1 MIEAA
6 LLLALASAS
15 PAPSKLPGPPL
26 DLSRPPVHDVTMTV
40 DVGPARDVLT
50 LLAGGADAPAALR
63 RLRASRA
70 VAVALSRAGGNPEDV
85 FGRFVSVAAGTPDPL
100 LSGYAKRAAAF
111 NRLLDAL
118 ETDGTSLA
126 MVQARRV
133 AALLPPSPRV
143 TARLRVVPLFALSG
157 FDDVVVEDDGETT
170 WLFADL
176 PRLIPE
182 GGTDFVPREVILGL
196 LRSAGNESWKKLFRP
211 FRSSPA
217 WNEAPSAGFD
227 ALLARTVAE
236 GPATMFLFADE
247 FYPLGTMF
255 DEPIG
260 RSFERWNA
268 AAEALLD
275 PKATEE
281 TKRTALAAVDS
292 PGDFWARHVAV
303 VGAKVTETILQRAG
317 NERFLEALAAG
328 PRAVAALYLEVTR
341 KTKEPAFGRAARK
354 ALETKAAG
362 S

>member
-6 LLLALASAS
+6 LLLALAAAP
-15 PAPSKLPGPPL
+15 PAPPTPPGPPL
-26 DLSRPPVHDVTMTV
+26 DLSRPPVHDVTMSV
-40 DVGPARDVLT
+40 EVGPARDVLT
-50 LLAGGADAPAALR
+50 LLAGGTDAPAALR

-85 FGRFVSVAAGTPDPL
+85 FGRLVSVAAGAPDPV
-100 LSGYAKRAAAF
+100 LSGYAKRAGAF
-111 NRLLDAL
+111 SRLLDAL
-118 ETDGTSLA
+118 ETDGTTLA
-126 MVQARRV
+126 LFQARRV
-133 AALLPPSPRV
+133 AALLPPSRRV

-157 FDDVVVEDDGETT
+157 FDDVIVEEDGETT

-182 GGTDFVPREVILGL
+182 GATDFVPREVILGL
-196 LRSAGNESWKKLFRP
+196 LRSAGHEAWQKLFRP

-217 WNEAPSAGFD
+217 WDESPAAGFD
-227 ALLARTVAE
+227 ALVARTVSE

-255 DEPIG
+255 EEPIA

-275 PKATEE
+275 PKASEE
-281 TKRTALAAVDS
+281 ARRKALDAVDGR
-292 PGDFWARHVAV
+292 GDFWTRHVAV

-317 NERFLEALAAG
+317 NARFLEALAAG
-328 PRAVAALYLEVTR
+328 PRAVASLYVEVTR
-341 KTKEPAFGRAARK
+341 KTKEPAFGKAARK
-354 ALETKAAG
+354 ALEAKAAG

>member
-1 MIEAA
+1 
-6 LLLALASAS
+6 
-15 PAPSKLPGPPL
+15 
-26 DLSRPPVHDVTMTV
+26 MTV
-40 DVGPARDVLT
+40 EVGPARDVLALIT
-50 LLAGGADAPAALR
+50 GGADAPAALR

-85 FGRFVSVAAGTPDPL
+85 FGRLVSVAAGAPDPL
-100 LSGYAKRAAAF
+100 LSGYAKRAGVFAK
-111 NRLLDAL
+111 LLDAL
-118 ETDGTSLA
+118 EADGTALA

-157 FDDVVVEDDGETT
+157 FDDVVVEEDGETT

-176 PRLIPE
+176 PRLLPE
-182 GGTDFVPREVILGL
+182 GGADFVPREVVLGL
-196 LRSAGNESWKKLFRP
+196 LRSAGQASYGNLFRP

-217 WNEAPSAGFD
+217 WSEAPSAGFD

-255 DEPIG
+255 EEPIA
-260 RSFERWNA
+260 RSFGKWNE

-281 TKRTALAAVDS
+281 AKRKALAAVDS
-292 PGDFWARHVAV
+292 PGDFWSRHVAV

-317 NERFLEALAAG
+317 NARFLEALAAG
-328 PRAVAALYLEVTR
+328 PRAVAELYLEVTR
-341 KTKEPAFGRAARK
+341 KTKEPAFGKAARR
-354 ALETKAAG
+354 ALEARPAG
-362 S
+362 G